1 MNSAVSQSLV
11 NLLLASGVPSHEE
24 AMELASNLNGGSW
37 TSQVLDS
44 GKVDEQR
51 FLEAI
56 GNYFQVPVISIDA
69 KKIERATL
77 SLLPSR
83 FVFQHHILP
92 IEMKDKTVVL
102 ATYDLFN
109 SVGRQLASQLLKG
122 PAEWVLVPRGQILR
136 AMKTVYGVGAET
148 FDEILKA
155 NRSFESSQD
164 IEGATD
170 LNADD
175 PDASVVKFVNQIIRE
190 AILERA
196 TDIHV
201 EPLENDLRIRYR
213 IDGILHE
220 VAVPPQL
227 RLLQSAIISRLKVM
241 AHMDIAE
248 RRLPQDGRINLQA
261 HDQNID
267 VRVSTIPTVNGES
280 ISLRLLSR
288 DQQQAFGFERLDLS
302 PGHTRIMK
310 TLLTQPNGIILV
322 TGPTGSGKSTSLYCF
337 LSSINSVQ
345 RRIITIE
352 EPVEYRLPGVSQ
364 IDVKPEIDL
373 TFAKGLRHILRQDP
387 NVVMVGEIR
396 DVETADISIRAAMT
410 GHLVFSTLHTNDAVG
425 GITRLLDMDVEPFLL
440 ASVVKAFIAQRLVR
454 TSCPHCQEPVDYPR
468 EYLAEIGIPA
478 ELGTRFQKGAG
489 CDSCRQ
495 TGYLG
500 RLAIYEICVVTRAV
514 EEVNHAKT
522 RWWRAEAMRDR
533 GRDGD
538 VASGRLAPSRGG
550 QDDHRRSGARHADR
564 RSDGGDGSAKRPRRG
579 RRSAD
584 GAERSAARTG
594 LRHFLLVIPSRETA
608 RDLAIEYWSHNFSQW
623 VTRIVRVLSPSRCQ
637 CQTIPAPDLSICGF
651 SVWTNSF
658 FFSRRQPL
666 ISFSR
671 AMACRA
677 SLNCS

>member
-1 MNSAVSQSLV
+1 MNPAVSNSLID
-11 NLLLASGVPSHEE
+11 LLLASGVPSRDE
-24 AMELASNLNGGSW
+24 AVELSSNLNGGSW

-56 GNYFQVPVISIDA
+56 GSYFQVPVVSIDA
-69 KKIERATL
+69 KRIERSTL

-92 IEMKDKTVVL
+92 IETKDKTVVL

-109 SVGRQLASQLLKG
+109 SVGRQLASQLLKR
-122 PAEWVLVPRGQILR
+122 PTEWVLVPRAQILR
-136 AMKTVYGVGAET
+136 AMKNVYGVGAET
-148 FDEILKA
+148 FDEILKT
-155 NRSFESSQD
+155 NRAFENAEDIESS
-164 IEGATD
+164 TD
-170 LNADD
+170 LDAND
-175 PDASVVKFVNQIIRE
+175 PEASVVKFVNQVIRE

-227 RLLQSAIISRLKVM
+227 RLLQSAILSRLKVM

-288 DQQQAFGFERLDLS
+288 DQQKAFGFERLDMS
-302 PGHTRIMK
+302 AEQTRIMK
-310 TLLTQPNGIILV
+310 HLLAQPNGIVLV

-440 ASVVKAFIAQRLVR
+440 SSVVKAFIAQRLVR
-454 TSCPHCQEPVDYPR
+454 TLCPHCSQMVDYPR
-468 EYLAEIGIPA
+468 EYLAEISVPA
-478 ELGTRFQKGAG
+478 EMGTRFMRGEG
-489 CDSCRQ
+489 CEVCRH
-495 TGYLG
+495 TGYQG
-500 RLAIYEICVVTRAV
+500 RLAIYEICVVTEPLKKLIMQKRDGGELKQCAIAQGMETLRQDGWRRV
-514 EEVNHAKT
+514 AEGKTTIEEV
-522 RWWRAEAMRDR
+522 
-533 GRDGD
+533 
-538 VASGRLAPSRGG
+538 
-550 QDDHRRSGARHADR
+550 
-564 RSDGGDGSAKRPRRG
+564 
-579 RRSAD
+579 
-584 GAERSAARTG
+584 
-594 LRHFLLVIPSRETA
+594 
-608 RDLAIEYWSHNFSQW
+608 
-623 VTRIVRVLSPSRCQ
+623 VRVT
-637 CQTIPAPDLSICGF
+637 QTDEVMAETELQSAPAMVEAGPVVFG
-651 SVWTNSF
+651 
-658 FFSRRQPL
+658 
-666 ISFSR
+666 
-671 AMACRA
+671 
-677 SLNCS
+677 

>member
-1 MNSAVSQSLV
+1 MSPALSKSLTDI
-11 NLLLASGVPSHEE
+11 LLASGVETRE
-24 AMELASNLNGGSW
+24 DAAALTSNLNGSSW
-37 TSQVLDS
+37 IVDVLDS

-51 FLEAI
+51 FLNAL
-56 GNYFQVPVISIDA
+56 GGLFNVPVVSIDA
-69 KKIERATL
+69 KRIERATL
-77 SLLPSR
+77 GVLPSR

-92 IEMKDKTVVL
+92 IEIKENAVVL

-109 SVGRQLASQLLKG
+109 STARQLASQLLDK
-122 PAEWVLVPRGQILR
+122 PAEWVLVPRAQILR
-136 AMKTVYGVGAET
+136 AMKTLYGVGAET
-148 FDEILKA
+148 FDEILKT
-155 NRSFESSQD
+155 NRSFESLDD
-164 IEGATD
+164 IETSTD

-175 PDASVVKFVNQIIRE
+175 PEASVVKFVNQIIRE
-190 AILERA
+190 AIHERA

-261 HDQNID
+261 ADQTID

-280 ISLRLLSR
+280 ISLRLLAR
-288 DQQQAFGFERLDLS
+288 DQQNTFGFERLDLS
-302 PGHTRIMK
+302 PTQTRIMK
-310 TLLTQPNGIILV
+310 SLLAQPNGIVLV

-396 DVETADISIRAAMT
+396 DVETADIAIRAAMT

-440 ASVVKAFIAQRLVR
+440 ASVVKAFLAQRLVR
-454 TSCPHCQEPVDYPR
+454 TICPDCSETVEYPR
-468 EYLAEIGIPA
+468 EYLDEISFPYEKGI
-478 ELGTRFQKGAG
+478 TFRRGAG
-489 CDSCRQ
+489 CENCRQ
-495 TGYLG
+495 TGYQG
-500 RLAIYEICVVTRAV
+500 RLAIYEICVINEPLKRLIMQKRDGGELKQAAV
-514 EEVNHAKT
+514 AQGMLTLRQDGWRRVIEGKTTIEEV
-522 RWWRAEAMRDR
+522 
-533 GRDGD
+533 
-538 VASGRLAPSRGG
+538 
-550 QDDHRRSGARHADR
+550 
-564 RSDGGDGSAKRPRRG
+564 
-579 RRSAD
+579 
-584 GAERSAARTG
+584 
-594 LRHFLLVIPSRETA
+594 
-608 RDLAIEYWSHNFSQW
+608 
-623 VTRIVRVLSPSRCQ
+623 VRVT
-637 CQTIPAPDLSICGF
+637 QTDEVMAETVGHTEPA
-651 SVWTNSF
+651 VA
-658 FFSRRQPL
+658 R
-666 ISFSR
+666 
-671 AMACRA
+671 
-677 SLNCS
+677 

>member
-1 MNSAVSQSLV
+1 VNPAISNSLID
-11 NLLLASGVPSHEE
+11 LLLASGVPSREE
-24 AMELASNLNGGSW
+24 AAELSTNLNGGSW
-37 TSQVLDS
+37 TTQVLDS

-56 GNYFQVPVISIDA
+56 GNFFQVPVMSIDT
-69 KKIERATL
+69 KRIERTTL

-92 IEMKDKTVVL
+92 IETRDKTVVL

-109 SVGRQLASQLLKG
+109 SVGRQLASQLLKR
-122 PAEWVLVPRGQILR
+122 PTEWVLVPRAQILR

-148 FDEILKA
+148 FDEILKT
-155 NRSFESSQD
+155 NRSFEGVQD
-164 IEGATD
+164 IETATD
-170 LNADD
+170 LDAND
-175 PDASVVKFVNQIIRE
+175 PEASVVKFVNQVIRE

-227 RLLQSAIISRLKVM
+227 RLLQSAILSRLKVM

-288 DQQQAFGFERLDLS
+288 TETQNFGFDRLDMS
-302 PGHTRIMK
+302 EKQGGIVK
-310 TLLTQPNGIILV
+310 ALLAQPNGIILL
-322 TGPTGSGKSTSLYCF
+322 TGPTGCGKSTSLYCF

-440 ASVVKAFIAQRLVR
+440 SSVVKAFIAQRLVR
-454 TSCPHCQEPVDYPR
+454 TICPHCVKMYDYPR
-468 EYLAEIGIPA
+468 EYLAEISVPA
-478 ELGTRFQKGAG
+478 EMGTRFPRGEG

-495 TGYLG
+495 TGYQG
-500 RLAIYEICVVTRAV
+500 RLAIYEICVVTEPLKKLIMQKRDGGELKQCAIAQGMETLRQDGWRRV
-514 EEVNHAKT
+514 AQGKTTIEEVVRVTQTDEVMAET
-522 RWWRAEAMRDR
+522 ELQSAPALMAEAP
-533 GRDGD
+533 
-538 VASGRLAPSRGG
+538 VV
-550 QDDHRRSGARHADR
+550 
-564 RSDGGDGSAKRPRRG
+564 
-579 RRSAD
+579 
-584 GAERSAARTG
+584 
-594 LRHFLLVIPSRETA
+594 LR
-608 RDLAIEYWSHNFSQW
+608 
-623 VTRIVRVLSPSRCQ
+623 
-637 CQTIPAPDLSICGF
+637 
-651 SVWTNSF
+651 
-658 FFSRRQPL
+658 
-666 ISFSR
+666 
-671 AMACRA
+671 
-677 SLNCS
+677 

>member
-11 NLLLASGVPSHEE
+11 DLLLASGVPSRDE
-24 AMELASNLNGGSW
+24 AQALSSNLNGGSW

-56 GNYFQVPVISIDA
+56 GNYFQVPVVSIE
-69 KKIERATL
+69 KMKIERQVL

-92 IEMKDKTVVL
+92 IEKKDNTVVL

-122 PAEWVLVPRGQILR
+122 PAEWVLVPRAQILR

-155 NRSFESSQD
+155 NRSFESTQD
-164 IEGATD
+164 IETSTD

-248 RRLPQDGRINLQA
+248 RRLPQDGRINLQT
-261 HDQNID
+261 HDQTID

-288 DQQQAFGFERLDLS
+288 DQQQSFGFERLDLS
-302 PGHTRIMK
+302 PGHQRIMK
-310 TLLTQPNGIILV
+310 MLLAQPNGIILV

-440 ASVVKAFIAQRLVR
+440 SSVVKAFIAQRLVR
-454 TSCPHCQEPVDYPR
+454 TICPHCPEPVEYPS
-468 EYLAEIGIPA
+468 EYLAEIGISA
-478 ELGTRFQKGAG
+478 KLGTQFQRGAG
-489 CDSCRQ
+489 CDHCRQ

-500 RLAIYEICVVTRAV
+500 RLAIYEICVITEALKKLIMQKRDGGELKQCAIAGGMETLRQDGWRRVAEGKTTI
-514 EEVNHAKT
+514 EEVVRVT
-522 RWWRAEAMRDR
+522 QTDEVMAE
-533 GRDGD
+533 
-538 VASGRLAPSRGG
+538 
-550 QDDHRRSGARHADR
+550 
-564 RSDGGDGSAKRPRRG
+564 SDGQKAPALVGDAP
-579 RRSAD
+579 
-584 GAERSAARTG
+584 
-594 LRHFLLVIPSRETA
+594 V
-608 RDLAIEYWSHNFSQW
+608 
-623 VTRIVRVLSPSRCQ
+623 VLE
-637 CQTIPAPDLSICGF
+637 
-651 SVWTNSF
+651 
-658 FFSRRQPL
+658 
-666 ISFSR
+666 
-671 AMACRA
+671 
-677 SLNCS
+677 

>member
-1 MNSAVSQSLV
+1 VNPAISNSLID
-11 NLLLASGVPSHEE
+11 LLLASGVPTRDE
-24 AMELASNLNGGSW
+24 AVELSKNLNGGSW
-37 TSQVLDS
+37 TTQMLDS

-56 GNYFQVPVISIDA
+56 GNFFQVPVMSIDT
-69 KKIERATL
+69 KRIERATL

-92 IEMKDKTVVL
+92 IETRDKTVVL

-109 SVGRQLASQLLKG
+109 SVGRQLASQLLKR
-122 PAEWVLVPRGQILR
+122 PTEWVLVPRAQILR

-148 FDEILKA
+148 FDEILKT
-155 NRSFESSQD
+155 NRSFEGVQD
-164 IEGATD
+164 IETATD
-170 LNADD
+170 LDAND
-175 PDASVVKFVNQIIRE
+175 PEASVVKFVNQVIRE
-190 AILERA
+190 AIVERA

-227 RLLQSAIISRLKVM
+227 RLLQSAILSRLKVM

-288 DQQQAFGFERLDLS
+288 TETQNFGFDRLDMS
-302 PGHTRIMK
+302 EKQGQVVRA
-310 TLLTQPNGIILV
+310 LLAQPNGIILL
-322 TGPTGSGKSTSLYCF
+322 TGPTGCGKSTSLYCF

-440 ASVVKAFIAQRLVR
+440 SSVVKAFIAQRLVR
-454 TSCPHCQEPVDYPR
+454 TICPHCVKMYDYPR
-468 EYLAEIGIPA
+468 EYLAEISVPA
-478 ELGTRFQKGAG
+478 EMGTQFPRGEG

-495 TGYLG
+495 TGYQG
-500 RLAIYEICVVTRAV
+500 RLAIYEICVVTEPLKKLIMQKRDGGELKQCAITNGMETLRQDGWRRV
-514 EEVNHAKT
+514 AQGKTTIEEVVRVTQTDEVMAET
-522 RWWRAEAMRDR
+522 ELQSAPALMAEAP
-533 GRDGD
+533 
-538 VASGRLAPSRGG
+538 V
-550 QDDHRRSGARHADR
+550 
-564 RSDGGDGSAKRPRRG
+564 
-579 RRSAD
+579 
-584 GAERSAARTG
+584 
-594 LRHFLLVIPSRETA
+594 
-608 RDLAIEYWSHNFSQW
+608 
-623 VTRIVRVLSPSRCQ
+623 VL
-637 CQTIPAPDLSICGF
+637 
-651 SVWTNSF
+651 N
-658 FFSRRQPL
+658 
-666 ISFSR
+666 
-671 AMACRA
+671 
-677 SLNCS
+677 

>member
-1 MNSAVSQSLV
+1 VNQAISNSLID
-11 NLLLASGVPSHEE
+11 LLMASGVPSRDE
-24 AMELASNLNGGSW
+24 AAELSTNLNGGSW
-37 TSQVLDS
+37 TAQVLDS

-56 GNYFQVPVISIDA
+56 GNFFQVPVMSIDA
-69 KKIERATL
+69 KQIDRSTL

-92 IEMKDKTVVL
+92 IEVRDKTVVL

-109 SVGRQLASQLLKG
+109 SVGRQLASQLLKR
-122 PAEWVLVPRGQILR
+122 PTEWVLVPRAQILR

-148 FDEILKA
+148 FDEILKT
-155 NRSFESSQD
+155 NRSFEGAED
-164 IEGATD
+164 IDTATD
-170 LNADD
+170 LDAND

-201 EPLENDLRIRYR
+201 EPLEGDLRIRYR

-288 DQQQAFGFERLDLS
+288 SEQQNFGFDRLDLS
-302 PGHTRIMK
+302 AKQTQIIK
-310 TLLTQPNGIILV
+310 SLLAQPNGIILL
-322 TGPTGSGKSTSLYCF
+322 TGPTGCGKSTSLYCF

-440 ASVVKAFIAQRLVR
+440 SSVVKAFIAQRLVR
-454 TSCPHCQEPVDYPR
+454 TICPHCVRMYDYPR
-468 EYLAEIGIPA
+468 EYLAEIGVPA
-478 ELGTRFQKGAG
+478 EMGTQFRRGDG

-495 TGYLG
+495 TGYQG
-500 RLAIYEICVVTRAV
+500 RLAIYEICLVTEALKKLIMQKRDGGELKQCAISNGMETLRQDGWRRV
-514 EEVNHAKT
+514 AQGKTTIEEV
-522 RWWRAEAMRDR
+522 
-533 GRDGD
+533 
-538 VASGRLAPSRGG
+538 
-550 QDDHRRSGARHADR
+550 
-564 RSDGGDGSAKRPRRG
+564 
-579 RRSAD
+579 
-584 GAERSAARTG
+584 
-594 LRHFLLVIPSRETA
+594 
-608 RDLAIEYWSHNFSQW
+608 
-623 VTRIVRVLSPSRCQ
+623 VRVT
-637 CQTIPAPDLSICGF
+637 QTDEMMAETELQSGPALF
-651 SVWTNSF
+651 SEAPAF
-658 FFSRRQPL
+658 LR
-666 ISFSR
+666 
-671 AMACRA
+671 
-677 SLNCS
+677 

>member
-1 MNSAVSQSLV
+1 MSPALSNSLIDI
-11 NLLLASGVPSHEE
+11 LLASGVSSRDE
-24 AMELASNLNGGSW
+24 AVALAANLNGSSW
-37 TSQVLDS
+37 TAEVLNS
-44 GKVDEQR
+44 GKVDEQL
-51 FLEAI
+51 FLKAI
-56 GNYFQVPVISIDA
+56 GDFFNVPVTSIDA
-69 KKIERATL
+69 KRIERATL
-77 SLLPSR
+77 LVLPSR

-92 IEMKDKTVVL
+92 IEIKDNAVVL

-109 SVGRQLASQLLKG
+109 STGRQLASQLLDK

-136 AMKTVYGVGAET
+136 AMKTLYGVGAET
-148 FDEILKA
+148 FDEILKT
-155 NRSFESSQD
+155 NRAFEALQD
-164 IEGATD
+164 SEVSTD

-175 PDASVVKFVNQIIRE
+175 PEASVVKFVNQIIRE
-190 AILERA
+190 AIHERA

-248 RRLPQDGRINLQA
+248 RRLPQDGRINLQSA
-261 HDQNID
+261 EQTID

-288 DQQQAFGFERLDLS
+288 DQQNAFGFERLDLS
-302 PGHTRIMK
+302 PAQTRIMK
-310 TLLTQPNGIILV
+310 ALLAQPNGIVLV

-396 DVETADISIRAAMT
+396 DVETADIAIRAAMT

-440 ASVVKAFIAQRLVR
+440 ASVVKAFLAQRLVR
-454 TSCPHCQEPVDYPR
+454 TICPDCVEPVEYPK
-468 EYLAEIGIPA
+468 EYLEEINFPA
-478 ELGTRFQKGAG
+478 EKGVTFRRGAG
-489 CDSCRQ
+489 CENCRQ
-495 TGYLG
+495 TGYQG
-500 RLAIYEICVVTRAV
+500 RLAIYEICVVTEPLKRLIMQKRDGGELKQAAIGQGMLTLRHDGWRRV
-514 EEVNHAKT
+514 LEGKTTIEEVVRVT
-522 RWWRAEAMRDR
+522 QTDEVMAETT
-533 GRDGD
+533 G
-538 VASGRLAPSRGG
+538 LAEPV
-550 QDDHRRSGARHADR
+550 
-564 RSDGGDGSAKRPRRG
+564 
-579 RRSAD
+579 
-584 GAERSAARTG
+584 AAR
-594 LRHFLLVIPSRETA
+594 
-608 RDLAIEYWSHNFSQW
+608 
-623 VTRIVRVLSPSRCQ
+623 
-637 CQTIPAPDLSICGF
+637 
-651 SVWTNSF
+651 
-658 FFSRRQPL
+658 
-666 ISFSR
+666 
-671 AMACRA
+671 
-677 SLNCS
+677 